1 MKQLTLGSWYSGG
14 IDGFAYAARQL
25 NIETLYHIESN
36 KDLWK
41 YLNNIYGKNIHPPP
55 IYRYDGFCGS
65 KNLPWTNIIAGGDP
79 CQPSS
84 VSGLGLGMSDDRYRW
99 PQMFRGITE
108 LRPDWV
114 INENVVGTVSNMVL
128 DQKITDLESIGY
140 TCQAF
145 NIPAV
150 AVNADHTRQRIW
162 LIANADVQRR
172 GELLHTDF
180 GTGFKESR
188 KEYSLGAQGNAFLRF
203 EESFSEPPI
212 FPFPYGIPDQVT
224 RLGIAGN
231 SIVHQIPMI
240 IMEAIKTIE
249 NI

>member
-14 IDGFAYAARQL
+14 VDGFAYAASEL
-25 NIETLYHIESN
+25 GIKTLYHIESN

-41 YLNNIYGKNIHPPP
+41 YLKNTYGSDTPIH
-55 IYRYDGFCGS
+55 RYDGFCGA
-65 KNLPWTNIIAGGDP
+65 KNLPFTNIIAGGDP

-84 VSGLGLGMSDDRYRW
+84 TSGLRKGKTDDRYRW
-99 PQMFRGITE
+99 PEMFRGISE

-114 INENVVGTVSNMVL
+114 INENVAGSVSNMVL

-162 LIANADVQRR
+162 LIANSNVQRW
-172 GELLHTDF
+172 GELLHFD
-180 GTGFKESR
+180 TGSIFQKSGQ
-188 KEYSLGAQGNAFLRF
+188 KYSLGAQGNAFLRF
-203 EESFSEPPI
+203 EKSESQPAILPLSH
-212 FPFPYGIPDQVT
+212 GIPDHIT
-224 RLGIAGN
+224 KLGAVGN
-231 SIVHQIPMI
+231 SIVYVIPMI
-240 IMEAIKTIE
+240 IMQCIQHIE